1 MPTDIRRSR
10 KKRGHVSSGHGRV
23 GKHRKHPG
31 GRGNSGGQ
39 HHHKIFFEKYHKK
52 HFGKTGMRYYRKL
65 KQNNFNKSINLDKI
79 SDKLVK
85 NMHLHTKNSSDSFDL
100 SLIGM
105 SKVLGRGRMVQKPFV
120 IKANSF
126 SKVAVK
132 KIKKAGGYCILTP

>member
-1 MPTDIRRSR
+1 
-10 KKRGHVSSGHGRV
+10 
-23 GKHRKHPG
+23 
-31 GRGNSGGQ
+31 
-39 HHHKIFFEKYHKK
+39 
-52 HFGKTGMRYYRKL
+52 MRYYRKL
-65 KQNNFNKSINLDKI
+65 KQTNFNKSINLDKI

-85 NMHLHTKNSSDSFDL
+85 NDSQLSKNLLDSVDL

-105 SKVLGRGRMVQKPFV
+105 SKVLGRGTIVQKPFV

>member
-1 MPTDIRRSR
+1 
-10 KKRGHVSSGHGRV
+10 
-23 GKHRKHPG
+23 
-31 GRGNSGGQ
+31 
-39 HHHKIFFEKYHKK
+39 
-52 HFGKTGMRYYRKL
+52 MRYYRKL